1 MKKQQSVLKEENS
14 ALRKKMI
21 RNPDVQRVFEGK
33 VPSYIEEEIQEH
45 HKDFERHPQIRNMLI
60 EKGMDSIGQL

>member
-1 MKKQQSVLKEENS
+1 
-14 ALRKKMI
+14 MI